1 MLRKPD
7 TWIWALVL
15 LATASVVTL
24 AVVQSR
30 QAPGASSA
38 DTQKP
43 RAAPRVELPLL
54 EGRGRAGIQQGK
66 ITMVDFWATWCAPCR
81 ASMPR
86 VQELWQEYLPAGVEL
101 YSVDTDDDGPD
112 REPNVKEFLMK
123 YRLSFPVVLD
133 DGSAARAFDVSSL
146 PTMLL
151 LDRQGTV
158 VWTHVGALTA
168 SREKELRASLDRVLK
183 N

>member
-1 MLRKPD
+1 MRKPD

-24 AVVQSR
+24 AVMQSR
-30 QAPGASSA
+30 QAPGAAAPDRSQA
-38 DTQKP
+38 
-43 RAAPRVELPLL
+43 RAPRVELPLL
-54 EGRGRAGIQQGK
+54 EGKGRAGISQGK
-66 ITMVDFWATWCAPCR
+66 ITMVDFWATWCGPCR
-81 ASMPR
+81 DSMPR
-86 VQELWQEYLPAGVEL
+86 VQQLWQEYLPAGVEL

-133 DGSAARAFDVSSL
+133 DGSASRAFSVSSL

-151 LDRQGTV
+151 LDRQGAV

-168 SREKELRASLDRVLK
+168 SREQELRASLDRVLK